1 MGWVVRAA
9 CGRWLPNSAGAIE
22 IAELRDYLGDE
33 VRDELGG
40 ERYLGCI
47 SRLFAK
53 LDVDGD
59 G

>member
-1 MGWVVRAA
+1 M
-9 CGRWLPNSAGAIE
+9 
-22 IAELRDYLGDE
+22 
-33 VRDELGG
+33 RDELGG

-59 G
+59 GYISLTLTLSLALALRP